1 MLTRNSDTV
10 KHVGKGLESVPNKRL
25 VLTWGNV
32 ADAADAT
39 GHSRVAIDIETAGK
53 MVRLTVMHK
62 IILLRL
68 YFRRRHHLAPLGD
81 VPADRFGKLLRC
93 CADRFQS

>member
-10 KHVGKGLESVPNKRL
+10 KQVGKGLESVPNKRL

-39 GHSRVAIDIETAGK
+39 SIRALPLISR
-53 MVRLTVMHK
+53 
-62 IILLRL
+62 LLARW
-68 YFRRRHHLAPLGD
+68 
-81 VPADRFGKLLRC
+81 
-93 CADRFQS
+93 CA